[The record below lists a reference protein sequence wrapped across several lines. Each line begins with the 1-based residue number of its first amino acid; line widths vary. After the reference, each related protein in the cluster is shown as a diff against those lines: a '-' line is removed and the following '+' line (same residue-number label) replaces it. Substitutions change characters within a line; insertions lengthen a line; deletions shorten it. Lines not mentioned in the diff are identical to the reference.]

1 MVPPRRVAQ
10 TVLVAHH
17 SRTLAILTLITW
29 LFTAGVGSYMFHTLA
44 SRGGL
49 RRQRAVRDGLP
60 PAALFGHFGLAIT
73 ALLIWVSYLATGWI
87 ALAWTAV
94 GLLMPAIGLGICT
107 VTLWTPYPRFP
118 AVASADPAASAL
130 TDELLARALTD
141 HVLAGQ
147 LVDEVLANV
156 PADLSRAAGKR
167 AVPKRRGPVAV
178 LIPVGHGM
186 AAVATFAL
194 AVVTAAGMR

>member
-1 MVPPRRVAQ
+1 
-10 TVLVAHH
+10 VLVAHH

-29 LFTAGVGSYMFHTLA
+29 LFTASVGAYMFHTLA

-60 PAALFGHFGLAIT
+60 PAALFGHFGLALT
-73 ALLIWVSYLATGWI
+73 ALVIWVCYVATLWV

-107 VTLWTPYPRFP
+107 VTLWTPYPHQVP
-118 AVASADPAASAL
+118 AQDAPTGEILTDEVLTRAL
-130 TDELLARALTD
+130 TDEALASR
-141 HVLAGQ
+141 
-147 LVDEVLANV
+147 LVDEVLAGV
-156 PADLSRAAGKR
+156 TADPSPAVRKPRSQL
-167 AVPKRRGPVAV
+167 AV
-178 LIPVGHGM
+178 LIPVVHGM

-194 AVVTAAGMR
+194 AVVTAAGTR

>member
-1 MVPPRRVAQ
+1 MVPPLRVPH

-29 LFTAGVGSYMFHTLA
+29 LFTASVGAYMFHTLA

-60 PAALFGHFGLAIT
+60 PAALFGHFGLALT
-73 ALLIWVSYLATGWI
+73 ALVIWVCYVATLWV

-107 VTLWTPYPRFP
+107 VTLWTPYPHQVP
-118 AVASADPAASAL
+118 AQDAPTGEILTDEVLTRAL
-130 TDELLARALTD
+130 TDEALASR
-141 HVLAGQ
+141 
-147 LVDEVLANV
+147 LVDEVLAGV
-156 PADLSRAAGKR
+156 TADPSPAVRKPRSQL
-167 AVPKRRGPVAV
+167 AV
-178 LIPVGHGM
+178 LIPVVHGM

-194 AVVTAAGMR
+194 AVVTAAGTR

>member
-1 MVPPRRVAQ
+1 VVPPRRVAQ

-107 VTLWTPYPRFP
+107 VTLWTPYPHQAPQKDAP
-118 AVASADPAASAL
+118 ARKL
-130 TDELLARALTD
+130 TDEVLARALTD
-141 HVLAGQ
+141 EALAGR
-147 LVDEVLANV
+147 LVDEVLASV
-156 PADLSRAAGKR
+156 PADPSQAARKPAGQL
-167 AVPKRRGPVAV
+167 AV
-178 LIPVGHGM
+178 LIPVVHGM

-194 AVVTAAGMR
+194 AVVTAAGTS